1 MDDSAMYTGVDGA
14 QDGAF
19 GNETVDESV
28 QKALDEQKH
37 QLAELTPKLQN
48 IIDMLDS
55 ERAIAIQF
63 IADYVDNIKATD
75 PILRGELIA
84 TARYRKYLDD
94 LKTKFSLALNET
106 KK

>member
-1 MDDSAMYTGVDGA
+1 MDDSALYTGVDS
-14 QDGAF
+14 DGTF
-19 GNETVDESV
+19 GNETVDDSV
-28 QKALDEQKH
+28 KKALDEQKH

-63 IADYVDNIKATD
+63 IADYVDNVKASD